1 MIMKKILTVLIL
13 LLAVSGCSRNLSKLN
28 LEKLNKKLDNKETFI
43 LYLTDESD
51 SSNTLKNT
59 LTSVLKDNN
68 INAFYLNTDKLSST
82 DQDELKKTI
91 AYEDSNIII
100 FIKDGSENTVLAR
113 ITDNYISKEK
123 LTEELKVQGYIK

>member
-1 MIMKKILTVLIL
+1 MKKILTVLIL

-59 LTSVLKDNN
+59 LTSVLKNNN

-82 DQDELKKTI
+82 DQDELKKII

>member
-1 MIMKKILTVLIL
+1 MKKILTVLIL

-82 DQDELKKTI
+82 DQDKLKKII

>member
-1 MIMKKILTVLIL
+1 MKKILTVLIL

-82 DQDELKKTI
+82 NQDELKKII

>member
-1 MIMKKILTVLIL
+1 MKKILTVLIL

-59 LTSVLKDNN
+59 LTSVLKDNS
-68 INAFYLNTDKLSST
+68 INAFYINTDKLSST
-82 DQDELKKTI
+82 NQDELKKII
-91 AYEDSNIII
+91 AYKDSNIII
-100 FIKDGSENTVLAR
+100 FIKNGSENTVLSR

>member
-1 MIMKKILTVLIL
+1 MKKILTVLIL

-43 LYLTDESD
+43 LYLTDEND

-59 LTSVLKDNN
+59 LESVLKDNN

-82 DQDELKKTI
+82 DQDELKKII
-91 AYEDSNIII
+91 AYKDSNIII

-113 ITDNYISKEK
+113 ITDNYISKEN

>member
-1 MIMKKILTVLIL
+1 MKKILTVLIL

-59 LTSVLKDNN
+59 LTSVLKDNV
-68 INAFYLNTDKLSST
+68 
-82 DQDELKKTI
+82 
-91 AYEDSNIII
+91 
-100 FIKDGSENTVLAR
+100 VLQ
-113 ITDNYISKEK
+113 
-123 LTEELKVQGYIK
+123 LM

>member
-1 MIMKKILTVLIL
+1 MKKILTVLIL

-43 LYLTDESD
+43 LYLTDEND

-59 LTSVLKDNN
+59 LESVLKDNN

-82 DQDELKKTI
+82 DQDELKKII

-113 ITDNYISKEK
+113 ITDNYISKEN

>member
-1 MIMKKILTVLIL
+1 MKKILTVLIL
-13 LLAVSGCSRNLSKLN
+13 LLAVSGCSGNLSKLN

-82 DQDELKKTI
+82 VQDELKKII

>member
-1 MIMKKILTVLIL
+1 MKKILTVLIL

>member
-1 MIMKKILTVLIL
+1 MKKILTVLIL

-82 DQDELKKTI
+82 DQDELKKII
-91 AYEDSNIII
+91 AYENSNIII

>member
-1 MIMKKILTVLIL
+1 MEEAIKQI
-13 LLAVSGCSRNLSKLN
+13 
-28 LEKLNKKLDNKETFI
+28 ENKKLDNKETFI

-82 DQDELKKTI
+82 DQDELKKII

>member
-1 MIMKKILTVLIL
+1 MKKILTVLIL
-13 LLAVSGCSRNLSKLN
+13 LLAISGCSRNLSKLN

-68 INAFYLNTDKLSST
+68 IDAFYLNTDRLSST
-82 DQDELKKTI
+82 DQDELKKVI

-100 FIKDGSENTVLAR
+100 FIKNGSENTVLAR

>member
-1 MIMKKILTVLIL
+1 MKKILTVLIL

-113 ITDNYISKEK
+113 ITDNYISKKK

>member
-1 MIMKKILTVLIL
+1 MKKILTVLIL

-100 FIKDGSENTVLAR
+100 FIKPF
-113 ITDNYISKEK
+113 I
-123 LTEELKVQGYIK
+123 

>member
-1 MIMKKILTVLIL
+1 MKKILTVLIL

-82 DQDELKKTI
+82 DQDELKKVI

>member
-1 MIMKKILTVLIL
+1 MKKILTVLIL
-13 LLAVSGCSRNLSKLN
+13 LLAVNGCSRNLSKLN

>member
-1 MIMKKILTVLIL
+1 MKKILTVLIL

-43 LYLTDESD
+43 LYLTDEND

-82 DQDELKKTI
+82 DQDELKKII

>member
-1 MIMKKILTVLIL
+1 MKKILTVLIL

-82 DQDELKKTI
+82 DQDELKKII

>member
-1 MIMKKILTVLIL
+1 MKKILTVLIL

-82 DQDELKKTI
+82 DQDELKKII

-123 LTEELKVQGYIK
+123 LTEELKVQGYFK

>member
-1 MIMKKILTVLIL
+1 MKKILTVLIL
-13 LLAVSGCSRNLSKLN
+13 LLAVSGGSRNLSKLN

>member
-1 MIMKKILTVLIL
+1 MKKILTGLIL
-13 LLAVSGCSRNLSKLN
+13 VLAVSGCSRNLSKLN

-82 DQDELKKTI
+82 DQDELKKII

>member
-1 MIMKKILTVLIL
+1 MKKILTVLIL

-68 INAFYLNTDKLSST
+68 IDAFYLNTDKLSST
-82 DQDELKKTI
+82 DQDELKKVL

-100 FIKDGSENTVLAR
+100 FIKNGSENTVLAR

>member
-1 MIMKKILTVLIL
+1 MKKILTVLIL

-68 INAFYLNTDKLSST
+68 IDAFYLNTDKLSST
-82 DQDELKKTI
+82 DQDELKKVI

-100 FIKDGSENTVLAR
+100 FIKNGSENTVLAR

>member
-1 MIMKKILTVLIL
+1 MKKILTVLIL

-43 LYLTDESD
+43 LYLSDESD

>member
-1 MIMKKILTVLIL
+1 MKKILTVLIL

-28 LEKLNKKLDNKETFI
+28 LEKLNKKLDNKETFV

-82 DQDELKKTI
+82 DQDELKKII
-91 AYEDSNIII
+91 AYENSNIII

>member
-1 MIMKKILTVLIL
+1 MKKILTVLIL
-13 LLAVSGCSRNLSKLN
+13 LLAVSGCSINLSKLN

>member
-1 MIMKKILTVLIL
+1 MKKILTVLIL

-59 LTSVLKDNN
+59 LESVLKDND
-68 INAFYLNTDKLSST
+68 IDAFYLNTDKLSST
-82 DQDELKKTI
+82 DQDELKKVI

-100 FIKDGSENTVLAR
+100 FIKNGSENTVLAR

>member
-1 MIMKKILTVLIL
+1 MKKILTVLIL

-43 LYLTDESD
+43 LYLADESD

-82 DQDELKKTI
+82 DQDELKKII